1 MGNMKIRNRNLIET
15 IDDINKVIYPLFIW
29 DDNDNFIHL
38 DDYDTYIYFGSI
50 GACECVKNLV

>member
-38 DDYDTYIYFGSI
+38 DDYYLYLFWKYWGL
-50 GACECVKNLV
+50 CHWKK